1 MGDQLCLPALAKVL
15 SGRTAYDERVY
26 RRTQAGTNLHERYVS
41 KRESQDIAA
50 KDLDTR
56 RTESW
61 LHNEF
66 EKINEA
72 DRDGRAQRE
81 IDRRDRITT
90 LANRLRKRGI
100 AG

>member
-1 MGDQLCLPALAKVL
+1 ML

-56 RTESW
+56 RTERW
-61 LHNEF
+61 LHNEL

-72 DRDGRAQRE
+72 DRDDRAQRE